1 MHKDI
6 DQASLDLALEFTLA
20 KLKRQSSEQLQ
31 MQTVTAVLLALGS
44 NHDSEQHLMTV
55 GKNLAELGD
64 IKLSSALQNPDFTA
78 SLQQAKPDYINQC
91 VYLILSLPMSLH
103 KLQQL
108 FKQLE
113 DDCNRCRQHPA
124 SAIRQVTMD
133 IDILLVQ
140 IENDADDWIVVLDRY
155 PFKAHERAGI
165 EELAVVSL

>member
-6 DQASLDLALEFTLA
+6 DQVSLELALA

-55 GKNLAELGD
+55 RKNLTELGE

-78 SLQQAKPDYINQC
+78 SLEQAKPDYINQC
-91 VYLILSLPMSLH
+91 VYLILSSPMSLH

-113 DDCNRCRQHPA
+113 GNCNRCRQHPA

-133 IDILLVQ
+133 IDILLVKLEL
-140 IENDADDWIVVLDRY
+140 ENDTDDWIVISDRY
-155 PFKAHERAGI
+155 PFKAHERAGF